1 MLPKYLNDTFTQEE
15 IFTLCFLCPPTS
27 DFGIPISFASLD
39 PFCITLIFFNVT
51 FEMHHYFL
59 HRCCLFLSQGLVK
72 VTSLEPISEGPCEY
86 LLIGTDDL
94 DGFLVKT
101 GQIFSKRLVLPLATL
116 KRFVVYNFLCLLA
129 KNWCII
135 FPPDLGNQLQRV
147 GEGSCAN
154 LEQRPSACAPSIC
167 TLMSQWLQ

>member
-1 MLPKYLNDTFTQEE
+1 M
-15 IFTLCFLCPPTS
+15 TLLLGWRYSHYASSVRQLLTLALLFLLHPLT
-27 DFGIPISFASLD
+27 L
-39 PFCITLIFFNVT
+39 FCITLIPFNVT

-59 HRCCLFLSQGLVK
+59 HRRCLFLSQGLVK

-86 LLIGTDDL
+86 LLIGIDDL

-116 KRFVVYNFLCLLA
+116 KRLVVYNFLCLLV

-135 FPPDLGNQLQRV
+135 FPPDLGKLVMESWRRLVYQLRAASFSV
-147 GEGSCAN
+147 CAIN
-154 LEQRPSACAPSIC
+154 LHFSELVAPI
-167 TLMSQWLQ
+167 MVI